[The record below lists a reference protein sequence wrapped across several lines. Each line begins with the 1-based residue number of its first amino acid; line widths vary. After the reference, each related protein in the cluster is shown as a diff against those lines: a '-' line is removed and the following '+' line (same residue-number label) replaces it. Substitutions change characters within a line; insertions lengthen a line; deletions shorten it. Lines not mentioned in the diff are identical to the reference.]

1 MKQKRTIL
9 SMMKTNA
16 AASVAT
22 WLPLIV
28 EALKGQD
35 LKIKTENDKLYVQL
49 KSNSQL
55 AITPTSESAGTYEE
69 QTKDTD
75 GVGKVTSDGKYD
87 SLKALLEIVTKALS
101 GSLSSSKKQK
111 PSSKTS
117 LNSSTNSEDFSVS
130 IYEGDIILH
139 IYKSE
144 GNWNI
149 DTETDITSSFRAPR
163 FKQYETE
170 SDILTWLKQR
180 YDKVEL
186 LTEETPAGSKKDV
199 LYLEGDQVVVKCSL
213 TGSADSREWRCTLR
227 DRTDS
232 WTWSYDA
239 ELTPEKL
246 LKQLSEDTEIELQLS
261 SKENY
266 DLKLKQL
273 EKGLQASKRIL
284 RRGKPLNASRQ
295 SLNRA
300 VKLNSAMS
308 DSLVQVL
315 PAEESFFVSCNEGT
329 LVLKVYKEN
338 GKWHEQAIL
347 DEKGIFAPVRYMGY
361 LTKADIKSWLIQ
373 DYRDVRTITE
383 AEAAE
388 LAAAE
393 PTDEEVVKDKFWFLG
408 KTHAGKA
415 ALSDAYGSFEWLA
428 TVEGPDGCWE
438 YYYPESSSKEEVL
451 AALGVDCDDSFKEV
465 SDYEANNAENAI
477 IKARRK
483 TNSSRHVSLKAS
495 RDVQKLN
502 PAGPIKINASLDDG
516 GLEKA
521 FTSLSPEV
529 QPVQGI
535 LITVPE
541 EADGVIEPGVYM
553 AFYDATEGCYV
564 LSELCMSGETCI
576 GYASIDE
583 LTNACFGYPTSTA
596 PMSILDEEVLV

>member
-1 MKQKRTIL
+1 MANTRRVL
-9 SMMKTNA
+9 SRMQTNA
-16 AASVAT
+16 A
-22 WLPLIV
+22 
-28 EALKGQD
+28 
-35 LKIKTENDKLYVQL
+35 
-49 KSNSQL
+49 
-55 AITPTSESAGTYEE
+55 
-69 QTKDTD
+69 
-75 GVGKVTSDGKYD
+75 
-87 SLKALLEIVTKALS
+87 
-101 GSLSSSKKQK
+101 KKQSEGSIDSSFEAFQTMFK
-111 PSSKTS
+111 KLLLSNCPSKYKSAKSKISVEFDDVAYDETTAGFQVNVYFPDNTYMTDYFKFKYTDS
-117 LNSSTNSEDFSVS
+117 KSSIEDEISRFWAYVRPNSSTNSEDFSVS

-213 TGSADSREWRCTLR
+213 TGSADSREWRCALR

-315 PAEESFFVSCNEGT
+315 PAEESFFVSCNEDT
-329 LVLKVYKEN
+329 LVLKVYKES
-338 GKWHEQAIL
+338 GKWQEQALL

-373 DYRDVRTITE
+373 DYQDVRTITE

-393 PTDEEVVKDKFWFLG
+393 PTDEEV
-408 KTHAGKA
+408 
-415 ALSDAYGSFEWLA
+415 
-428 TVEGPDGCWE
+428 
-438 YYYPESSSKEEVL
+438 L
-451 AALGVDCDDSFKEV
+451 AALGVDFEDSFKEV
-465 SDYEANNAENAI
+465 SDYEANDAENAI

-564 LSELCMSGETCI
+564 LAEPSMSEETCI